1 MDRWLG
7 RYSEPLYSIMRLI
20 AGLLFSFHGAQKL
33 FGAFGGQQMVSNP
46 KMLLA
51 GIVEISGLLVA
62 VGLGASWAAFVAS
75 GEMAFAYFTAHA
87 PGGLLPIV
95 NKGELAVLYCFVFLY
110 IAARGS
116 GWWSVDALLL
126 GKPARVSG
134 LTAAADSRAGSA
146 SRGGAH

>member
-20 AGLLFSFHGAQKL
+20 VGLLFSFHGAQKL

-51 GIVEISGLLVA
+51 GIIEISGLLVA
-62 VGLGASWAAFVAS
+62 VGLLASWAAFLAS
-75 GEMAFAYFTAHA
+75 GEMAVAYFTAHA
-87 PGGLLPIV
+87 PGGFLPIV

-110 IAARGS
+110 IASRGS
-116 GWWSVDALLL
+116 GRWSVDALLR
-126 GKPARVSG
+126 GRAR
-134 LTAAADSRAGSA
+134 A
-146 SRGGAH
+146 